1 MSLEVKRFSDM
12 QQFYPLVEAFLMRA
26 EAQHNLL
33 LGLGHVLMQTFNPEP
48 PLYLAYVEDQGEIV
62 GCAMMTLPYNLL
74 LSEMDTSAISKI
86 AEDVHTIYPN
96 LNKVNAIKQVSRPFA
111 EYCTTISGRAFE
123 LDLAERIYQLE
134 QVNMP
139 KGVSGS
145 IRLGAIEDRDL
156 LIEWLL
162 AFNREALEEMP
173 LDQAKKWVDRAI
185 EGKVR
190 EVYLWIDQGYPVSM
204 AALTGRTPHGR
215 RVAAVYTPPAF
226 RKRGYA
232 SACVGSVS
240 QRVLDQGLKVVFL
253 YTDLANPTSNHIYQ
267 VLGYQPVIDVDQ
279 YKFI

>member
-1 MSLEVKRFSDM
+1 MALEVKRFSDI
-12 QQFYPLVEAFLMRA
+12 QQFYPLVEAFLMRD

-33 LGLGHVLMQTFNPEP
+33 LGIGYVLMQTANPEP
-48 PLYLAYVEDQGEIV
+48 PLYLACVEDRGQIV

-74 LSEMDTSAISKI
+74 LSEMTTSAIFKI
-86 AEDVHTIYPN
+86 AEDVYTLYPQ
-96 LNKVNAIKQVSRPFA
+96 LDKVNAIKRISRAFA
-111 EYCTTISGRAFE
+111 EHWQTISGRAFE

-134 QVNMP
+134 SVNMP
-139 KGVSGS
+139 KGVAGT

-173 LDQAKKWVDRAI
+173 FDLAEKWVDRAI

-190 EVYLWIDQGYPVSM
+190 EVYLWVDQGHPVSM

-215 RVAAVYTPPAF
+215 RVGAVYTPPPF
-226 RKRGYA
+226 RNRGYA
-232 SACVGSVS
+232 SACVGAVS
-240 QRVLDQGLKVVFL
+240 QRALDQGLKFVFL

-267 VLGYQPVIDVDQ
+267 ELGYQPVIDVDQ